1 MLNAKSEEVAEDEVR
16 GAVADAGGLHER
28 GEAAASWGTAYDQ
41 PEISTLQAHSFIK
54 FIKMHKPRENNT
66 LVIER
71 LTQQATYGNY
81 NAQDAIPHHM
91 LCYIDSSRRNPR
103 ALQW

>member
-1 MLNAKSEEVAEDEVR
+1 VLNAKSEEVAEDEVR

-71 LTQQATYGNY
+71 LTQQK
-81 NAQDAIPHHM
+81 
-91 LCYIDSSRRNPR
+91 
-103 ALQW
+103 